1 MKMKKI
7 IIFVTLILMAT
18 LAFTQQKMV
27 AVSTF
32 ANGRGVSV
40 ESANTITNLVIGR
53 LADNSM
59 VRVVDRA
66 SFDKILAEMKF
77 QQSDWSNSEK
87 TAALG
92 KATNADYIIRGEID
106 ILDDLIIVTARMIDI
121 LTAKV
126 VASSDID
133 MERMNQA
140 RSKMPE
146 FVDRFNKTLG
156 GDGDNNTGDYTIGD
170 IGPAGGIV
178 FYDRGVFSDNWRYL
192 EAAPAETEFTAQW
205 GAYEILVG
213 RTETALGTGKGNT
226 QIIVERLRRLG
237 ETKKAAQL
245 CTALDFN
252 GYRDWFLPSKDELD
266 LMYKNLK
273 AKSLDSFGNG
283 WYWSSSEG
291 NGNIAWG
298 QYFSVGSQGSY
309 TKGNAG
315 SVRAIRAF

>member
-1 MKMKKI
+1 MKKI
-7 IIFVTLILMAT
+7 TIFAGLVLTAA
-18 LAFTQQKMV
+18 LAFAQQKMV

-32 ANGRGVSV
+32 TNGRGVSV

-92 KATNADYIIRGEID
+92 KAVNADYIIRGEVD

-140 RSKMPE
+140 RAKMPE

-156 GDGDNNTGDYTIGD
+156 GGGDSGNTGGYTIGD
-170 IGPAGGIV
+170 FGPAGGTV
-178 FYDRGVFSDNWRYL
+178 FYDRGMVSDGWRYL

-205 GAYEILVG
+205 GAYEIPVG
-213 RTETALGTGKGNT
+213 GTETALGTGKRNT

-245 CTALDFN
+245 CTALEFN
-252 GYRDWFLPSKDELD
+252 GYRDWFLPSRDELD

-298 QYFSVGSQGSY
+298 QYFSVGSQGSS

-315 SVRAIRAF
+315 SVRAVRAF

>member
-1 MKMKKI
+1 L
-7 IIFVTLILMAT
+7 VLTAS
-18 LAFTQQKMV
+18 LAFAQQKMV

-53 LADNSM
+53 LADNGM

-92 KATNADYIIRGEID
+92 KAANADYIIRGEVD

-156 GDGDNNTGDYTIGD
+156 GSGGGTGDSTGNYTIGD
-170 IGPAGGIV
+170 IGPAGGTV
-178 FYDRGVFSDNWRYL
+178 FYDRGDSSGGWRYL
-192 EAAPAETEFTAQW
+192 EAAPAGTEFAAQW

-213 RTETALGTGKGNT
+213 GTETALGAGKRNT
-226 QIIVERLRRLG
+226 QLIVERLRRLG

-245 CTALDFN
+245 CTALDVN
-252 GYRDWFLPSKDELD
+252 GYRDWFLPSRDELD

-273 AKSLDSFGNG
+273 AKSLESFGNG

-298 QYFSVGSQGSY
+298 QYFSVGSQGSS

-315 SVRAIRAF
+315 SVRAVRAF

>member
-1 MKMKKI
+1 MKKI
-7 IIFVTLILMAT
+7 IIFGSLILTAS

-40 ESANTITNLVIGR
+40 ESAGTITNLVIGR
-53 LADNSM
+53 LADNGM
-59 VRVVDRA
+59 VRVVDRT

-92 KATNADYIIRGEID
+92 KAANADYIIRGEVD

-156 GDGDNNTGDYTIGD
+156 GGGDSTGDYTIGD

-178 FYDRGVFSDNWRYL
+178 FYDRGVFSDGWRYL

-213 RTETALGTGKGNT
+213 GTETALGAGKRNT

-245 CTALDFN
+245 CTALDFH
-252 GYRDWFLPSKDELD
+252 GYRDWFLPSRDELE

-298 QYFSVGSQGSY
+298 QYFSVGSQGSS
-309 TKGNAG
+309 TKGNSG
-315 SVRAIRAF
+315 SIRAVRAF